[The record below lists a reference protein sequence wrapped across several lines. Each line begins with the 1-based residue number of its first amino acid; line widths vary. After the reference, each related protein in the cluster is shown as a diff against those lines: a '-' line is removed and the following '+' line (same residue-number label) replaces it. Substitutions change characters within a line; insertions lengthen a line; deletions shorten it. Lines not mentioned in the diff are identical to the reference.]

1 MTSVNIQII
10 LKMKSAFKIAVLR
23 NIRKLLWVEHKAQ
36 DIVTVVYRFFIWKQF
51 GYLETWQGHYVNRLK
66 EIGFG
71 YSGRIKVAEVRV

>member
-51 GYLETWQGHYVNRLK
+51 GYLET
-66 EIGFG
+66 
-71 YSGRIKVAEVRV
+71 